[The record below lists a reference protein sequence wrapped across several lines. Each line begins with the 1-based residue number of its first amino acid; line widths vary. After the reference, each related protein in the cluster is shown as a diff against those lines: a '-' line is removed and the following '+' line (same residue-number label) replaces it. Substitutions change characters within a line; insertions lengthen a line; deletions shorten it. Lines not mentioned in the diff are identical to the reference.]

1 MSGQQPGGQYPGG
14 QYPGGQ
20 YPGGQHPGGQRLA
33 DRAAKREYSLALL
46 AGAVGAG
53 LIILAVRQQWAQ
65 AVFTPQKPLTPQVV
79 DVSGADLVPLAGAL
93 ALAALAGLAAVI
105 ATRGVLRRAAGALL
119 ALFGAG
125 AGAAIMT
132 SVTAATVVSVAAS
145 KVASPESAALSGAA
159 GSTTSGSQGGGA
171 LVLTGSAGHAIMTG
185 TPWHVAV
192 LAGALLVFLAGLAT
206 VLRGPDWPVMSA
218 RYDAPAGHG
227 APGTSGAQPGAAG
240 SAGGASRPGRPGR
253 PVRSPDAAT
262 MWESLNGGED
272 PTDDGPTDGGQDED
286 TPAPATRPA
295 S

>member
-1 MSGQQPGGQYPGG
+1 MSGQQPGGQ
-14 QYPGGQ
+14 
-20 YPGGQHPGGQRLA
+20 HPGGQQPGGERLA
-33 DRAAKREYSLALL
+33 VRAARREYSIALL

-105 ATRGVLRRAAGALL
+105 ATRGVFRRVAGALL

-125 AGAAIMT
+125 AGAAILT
-132 SVTAATVVSVAAS
+132 SVTAATVLSVAAS
-145 KVASPESAALSGAA
+145 KVASPESAALSGTA
-159 GSTTSGSQGGGA
+159 GSTTSGSTSSGV
-171 LVLTGSAGHAIMTG
+171 LVLSGSAGRAIMTG
-185 TPWHVAV
+185 TAWHVAV

-206 VLRGPDWPVMSA
+206 VLRGADWPVMSA

-227 APGTSGAQPGAAG
+227 AAGGHGASGASGAQPGA
-240 SAGGASRPGRPGR
+240 
-253 PVRSPDAAT
+253 VRSLDAAT

-272 PTDDGPTDGGQDED
+272 PTDDGPADGGPAED
-286 TPAPATRPA
+286 TPASAARPA